1 MEGVGKCELTWE
13 IQLTQAPPKGT
24 GRPLSALDPAVSRG
38 PRHLSRGWRGA
49 GQRAARAGRRGRRE
63 RGRTGGPRPP
73 TAQLSL
79 LGSAGR
85 AGPGVQQPP
94 LQLLA
99 RIRRARSGRNHS
111 PGGTGEG
118 GGAEGR
124 PGTPPGRSPAPRPA
138 EVPAGGGARGE
149 CSLLRSPLPP
159 SPAGATFLKRQVA
172 LICVY
177 LGPRL
182 GLLTRPHSGGT
193 EGVATD
199 LRAHP
204 TPFPLRSDELQ
215 VLMHPA
221 SFCNL
226 ILLA

>member
-1 MEGVGKCELTWE
+1 MKVNQDGRDKQIKINDDYDSYCCCHHCKLFQLRLKMEGVGKCELTWE

-118 GGAEGR
+118 GARRADPGR
-124 PGTPPGRSPAPRPA
+124 PQVAARPPAPQ
-138 EVPAGGGARGE
+138 
-149 CSLLRSPLPP
+149 RS
-159 SPAGATFLKRQVA
+159 RQVEA
-172 LICVY
+172 PGASAPFSAAPSRQV
-177 LGPRL
+177 PRAQL
-182 GLLTRPHSGGT
+182 S
-193 EGVATD
+193 
-199 LRAHP
+199 
-204 TPFPLRSDELQ
+204 
-215 VLMHPA
+215 
-221 SFCNL
+221 
-226 ILLA
+226 